1 MATSLVDLNDLYTF
15 LNFLINK
22 FLGTFY
28 APEEMDLLVDR
39 AQMDY
44 YNDQY
49 SKFGASQRL
58 NDSMAPFKR
67 TYVFTQA
74 TSPGGLVDPPDDYYN
89 LLTIIPTIFNSITN
103 QPQDVPCPI
112 LNEDEIVARENSQII
127 PLNTSNPF
135 GQVVQNWNIQLYPQI
150 PQAGRVLYLSRP
162 ATPVYNYNVV
172 GGRVVVYNQGL
183 STQLE
188 WADKDIGQIIMIAL
202 DYLGVNLRE
211 QDVIG
216 WADRKEQRALM
227 QKN

>member
-1 MATSLVDLNDLYTF
+1 MASSLVDLDQLYTF

-28 APEEMDLLVDR
+28 SPEQMDLLVDR

-44 YNDQY
+44 YNYQY
-49 SKFGASQRL
+49 DKFGASQRL

-67 TYVFTQA
+67 TFVFTQA
-74 TSPGGLVDPPDDYYN
+74 TSPGGLVTPPGDYYN

-103 QPQDVPCPI
+103 QAQDVTCPI
-112 LNEDEIVARENSQII
+112 LNEDEIVGRENSQII
-127 PLNTSNPF
+127 PCNTSNPF
-135 GQVVQNWNIQLYPQI
+135 GQVVKNWGVQLYPQI
-150 PQAGRVLYLSRP
+150 PQAGRLLYLSRP
-162 ATPVYNYNVV
+162 DTPVYKYAVQS
-172 GGRVVVYNQGL
+172 GRVIVYDQED

-188 WADKDIGQIIMIAL
+188 WADKDVGEIILIAL
-202 DYLGVNLRE
+202 DYFGINLRE
-211 QDVIG
+211 ADVQG